1 MKLSS
6 PVAEEMT
13 LLSKLIKHSQYIPV
27 DVLKRLEQA
36 RHHAGLAE
44 EPAQDEAA
52 GDSRKADPAGEAAEQ
67 TRRQMLKDAQE
78 FAEGQVRSASQEAE
92 NIIESARTEAEEWW
106 RQQRE
111 QDELLTEAVK
121 AEGYQ
126 QGYQEGLAQAELE
139 MSRRMA
145 EMMEEARSV
154 LQEAYRARDVII
166 QEAEPF
172 LVEMSCSIAE
182 KIVDKQL
189 TVEPQFAMDLIR
201 KNLARKRE
209 QGLISLCVSPAQ
221 FAFVNAAREELSLTV
236 DSQAELQILPDS
248 TVKDQGCVIRSS
260 FGSIDARVDT
270 QLAEIKKEL
279 LRIALDSDEQRNGD
293 SDA

>member
-1 MKLSS
+1 M
-6 PVAEEMT
+6 
-13 LLSKLIKHSQYIPV
+13 SKLIKHSQYIPV

-52 GDSRKADPAGEAAEQ
+52 GDIREADPAGEAAEQ

-106 RQQRE
+106 RQRRE

-145 EMMEEARSV
+145 EMMEEAQSV

-172 LVEMSCSIAE
+172 LVELSCSIAE

-221 FAFVNAAREELSLTV
+221 FAFVNAAREELSLAV
-236 DSQAELQILPDS
+236 DSQAELQILPDA

-293 SDA
+293 GDA

>member
-1 MKLSS
+1 M
-6 PVAEEMT
+6 
-13 LLSKLIKHSQYIPV
+13 SKLIKHSQYIPV

-36 RHHAGLAE
+36 RHHAGLTE

-52 GDSRKADPAGEAAEQ
+52 GDSREADPAGEAAEQ

-78 FAEGQVRSASQEAE
+78 FAEDQVRSASQEAE

-221 FAFVNAAREELSLTV
+221 FAFVNAAREELSLAV

-279 LRIALDSDEQRNGD
+279 LRIALDSDEQRSGD